1 MKKLTLAAALA
12 ASLLIPAQ
20 AATEIAGVAVN
31 DTIELQGKPLTLSGA
46 GIRSK
51 FFMDLYVSSLYNQE
65 SLPAGELM
73 EGQTATTIQLD
84 IISSMITSEKM
95 TASMEDGFAQ
105 SAGKHLPQLKEQIS
119 QFTQAFSAPVSEGD
133 TFQIVSIPG
142 QPVELIKNGTKLVA
156 VEGELFRSVLLGIW
170 LGDDPLDDDLKEE
183 MLGL

>member
-1 MKKLTLAAALA
+1 MQKMPLLSLCFSLAFSGAAWSVTMADVELADNLTLD
-12 ASLLIPAQ
+12 
-20 AATEIAGVAVN
+20 GV
-31 DTIELQGKPLTLSGA
+31 EMPYRGA

>member
-1 MKKLTLAAALA
+1 MQKMPLLSLCFSLAFSGAAWSVNMADVELADNLTLD
-12 ASLLIPAQ
+12 
-20 AATEIAGVAVN
+20 GV
-31 DTIELQGKPLTLSGA
+31 EMPYRGA

-65 SLPAGELM
+65 SLPATELM
-73 EGQTATTIQLD
+73 EGHTAATIQLD

-142 QPVELIKNGTKLVA
+142 QPVELLKNGTKLVA

-170 LGDDPLDDDLKEE
+170 LGDTPLDDDLKEE